1 MCGFH
6 PHIPKQPSLEVAM
19 VSYIVRRVFYAMIMI
34 VLVSFVSFLIIKLP
48 PGDFLTQK
56 LAQLR
61 ARGDR
66 SAEGQIETY
75 RKRYNL
81 DKPFIWQYSN
91 WATNFLKG
99 DFGESFEYE
108 RPVREMLGERVT
120 MTIILGVASLV
131 VVWMLAIPLG
141 VFSAVKQYSVGDQI
155 ITTLSFVGLGMPGF
169 LLALL
174 VLYFAITKLNIE
186 ATGLFST
193 EYISAP
199 WSWARVGDLMKHLW
213 IPALIS
219 AITGVGGLTRIMR
232 GQVLDTLGQ
241 PFVEAARARGL
252 KNGTVIWKHA
262 VRIAINPLIV
272 ILGSE
277 AIPGIIGG
285 GGLVSVV
292 LNLPTIF
299 PLFIASLQKLDMY
312 MAGTCIVLI
321 TLLTLVGNLLADL
334 VLAWVDPRIRLE

>member
-1 MCGFH
+1 
-6 PHIPKQPSLEVAM
+6 M
-19 VSYIVRRVFYAMIMI
+19 VSYILRRVFYALIMI

-91 WATNFLKG
+91 WAVNFLKG

-120 MTIILGVASLV
+120 MTIILGVASLI
-131 VVWMLAIPLG
+131 VVWILAIPLG

-199 WSWARVGDLMKHLW
+199 WSWARVGDLMNHLW
-213 IPALIS
+213 IPAIIS

-277 AIPGIIGG
+277 AIPGIIAG

-321 TLLTLVGNLLADL
+321 TVLTLIGNLLADL

>member
-1 MCGFH
+1 M
-6 PHIPKQPSLEVAM
+6 LN
-19 VSYIVRRVFYAMIMI
+19 YIIRRVLYAFIMI
-34 VLVSFVSFLIIKLP
+34 VLVSFASFVLINLP
-48 PGDFLTQK
+48 PTDFLAQK
-56 LAQLR
+56 LAQLQ

-81 DKPFIWQYSN
+81 DKPFMWQYTN
-91 WATNFLKG
+91 WAVNFLKG

-120 MTIILGVASLV
+120 MTIILGVASLI
-131 VVWMLAIPLG
+131 VVWLMAIPLG
-141 VFSAVKQYSVGDQI
+141 VYSAVKQYSLGDQI
-155 ITTLSFVGLGMPGF
+155 ITTLSFLGLGMPGF

-174 VLYFAITKLNIE
+174 ILYFAITKLDIE
-186 ATGLFST
+186 ATGLFSQK
-193 EYISAP
+193 YADAP
-199 WSWARVGDLMKHLW
+199 WSWGRFVDLLNHLW

-232 GQVLDTLGQ
+232 GNLLETLGQ

-252 KNGTVIWKHA
+252 TNRTVIWKHA

-277 AIPGIIGG
+277 AIPGVIAG

-299 PLFIASLQKLDMY
+299 PLYINSLVKLDMY

-321 TLLTLVGNLLADL
+321 TLLVLVGNLLADL
-334 VLAWVDPRIRLE
+334 ALAWADPRIRLD

>member
-1 MCGFH
+1 MDLSG
-6 PHIPKQPSLEVAM
+6 SDTEVIM
-19 VSYIVRRVFYAMIMI
+19 LNYIIRRLAYAIIMI
-34 VLVSFVSFLIIKLP
+34 VLVSFVSFVIIKLP

-75 RKRYNL
+75 RIRYNL
-81 DKPFIWQYSN
+81 DKPFLWQYTN
-91 WATNFLKG
+91 WAVNFLKG

-108 RPVREMLGERVT
+108 RPVRDMLGQRVS
-120 MTIILGVASLV
+120 MTIILGIATLI

-141 VFSAVKQYSVGDQI
+141 VFSAVKQYSLGDQV
-155 ITTLSFVGLGMPGF
+155 ITTLSFLGLGMPGF

-174 VLYFAITKLNIE
+174 ILYFAITVLNVE
-186 ATGLFST
+186 ATGLFSPD
-193 EYISAP
+193 YVDAP
-199 WSWARVGDLMKHLW
+199 WSWARFVDLLKHLW

-232 GQVLDTLGQ
+232 GNLLETLGQ

-252 KNGTVIWKHA
+252 ANGTVIWKHA

-277 AIPGIIGG
+277 AIPGIITGS
-285 GGLVSVV
+285 GLVAVV

-299 PLFIASLQKLDMY
+299 PLYIDSLRKLDMY
-312 MAGTCIVLI
+312 MAGTCIILL
-321 TLLTLVGNLLADL
+321 TLLTLVGNLLADIT
-334 VLAWVDPRIRLE
+334 LAWVDPRIRLE

>member
-1 MCGFH
+1 M
-6 PHIPKQPSLEVAM
+6 LE
-19 VSYIVRRVFYAMIMI
+19 YIIRRLIYALVML
-34 VLVSFVSFLIIKLP
+34 VLVSFVSFIIIKLP

-81 DKPFIWQYSN
+81 DKPFLWQYTN
-91 WATNFLKG
+91 WATNFIKG
-99 DFGESFEYE
+99 DFGESFEFE
-108 RPVREMLGERVT
+108 RPVTEMIGERLNL
-120 MTIILGVASLV
+120 TIILGIATLV
-131 VVWMLAIPLG
+131 VVWAIAIPLG
-141 VFSAVKQYSVGDQI
+141 VYSATRQYSLGDQL
-155 ITTLSFVGLGMPGF
+155 ITTISFIGLGMPGF

-174 VLYFAITKLNIE
+174 ILFYAITVLDID
-186 ATGLFST
+186 ATGLFSKDFVD
-193 EYISAP
+193 AP
-199 WSWARVGDLMKHLW
+199 WSLARVIDLMNHLW
-213 IPALIS
+213 IPAIIS

-232 GQVLDTLGQ
+232 GNLLETLGQ

-252 KNGTVIWKHA
+252 TNTTVTWKHA

-277 AIPGIIGG
+277 AIPGIIAG

-299 PLFIASLQKLDMY
+299 PLYIDSLRKLDMY
-312 MAGTCIVLI
+312 MAGTCIVFI
-321 TLLTLVGNLLADL
+321 TLLVLVGNLLADIT
-334 VLAWVDPRIRLE
+334 LAWVDPRIRLD

>member
-1 MCGFH
+1 M
-6 PHIPKQPSLEVAM
+6 EVVM
-19 VSYIVRRVFYAMIMI
+19 LNYIIRRILYAFIMI
-34 VLVSFVSFLIIKLP
+34 VLVSFASFVIINLP
-48 PGDFLTQK
+48 PSDFLTQK
-56 LAQLR
+56 LEQLR

-75 RKRYNL
+75 RQRYNL
-81 DKPFIWQYSN
+81 DKPFMWQYTN
-91 WATNFLKG
+91 WAVHFVQG

-108 RPVREMLGERVT
+108 RPVSEMLGERVT
-120 MTIILGVASLV
+120 MTIILGVATLLV
-131 VVWMLAIPLG
+131 VWVLAIPLG
-141 VFSAVKQYSVGDQI
+141 VYSAVRQYSLGDQI

-174 VLYFAITKLNIE
+174 ILYFAITVLNVE

-193 EYISAP
+193 RYMDAP
-199 WSWARVGDLMKHLW
+199 WSWGRFVDLMNHLW
-213 IPALIS
+213 IPAIIS

-232 GQVLDTLGQ
+232 GNLLETLGQ

-252 KNGTVIWKHA
+252 ENRTVIWKHA

-277 AIPGIIGG
+277 ALPGIIGG
-285 GGLVSVV
+285 TGLVSIV

-299 PLFIASLQKLDMY
+299 PLYIDALRKLDMY
-312 MAGTCIVLI
+312 MAGTCIILI
-321 TLLTLVGNLLADL
+321 TVLVLVGNLLADIA
-334 VLAWVDPRIRLE
+334 LAWADPRIRLE